1 MEKCRNGEL
10 NLPRNLNGNAR
21 NLIKQILV
29 EDPEQRLT
37 ISQIKQ
43 HPFFKGTDWKKLL
56 SRTVKPPYLPD
67 KSMMNPDRYNDI
79 ENRPYMSA
87 YFDNDDES
95 KIDCGTGGTQSI

>member
-1 MEKCRNGEL
+1 MIMEKCRNGEL

-43 HPFFKGTDWKKLL
+43 HPFFKGTDWKKL
-56 SRTVKPPYLPD
+56 
-67 KSMMNPDRYNDI
+67 
-79 ENRPYMSA
+79 
-87 YFDNDDES
+87 
-95 KIDCGTGGTQSI
+95 